1 MPIDQVFLRA
11 GARVELRGL
20 GSFGCQPTAA
30 LRSAGS
36 FRNDAPA
43 FARPPLLG
51 LLAVKTNS
59 PNSALPPSL
68 FFGCSPPIPIREK
81 LAELPELRFAPLD

>member
-1 MPIDQVFLRA
+1 LR
-11 GARVELRGL
+11 LL
-20 GSFGCQPTAA
+20 SSFGCQPTAA

-36 FRNDAPA
+36 FRHDAPA

-59 PNSALPPSL
+59 PNSTLPPPL
-68 FFGCSPPIPIREK
+68 FFGCRPPIPIREE
-81 LAELPELRFAPLD
+81 LAEFTEQ